1 MDEFRRNTELE
12 GSAYQDGE
20 LSLGRYNIL
29 IGLHLIYGIFLTALI
44 CYTMSGI
51 LVNYYGNHPFIFT
64 ILFFV
69 VSLGGSSLARR
80 GSYPIALLG
89 YTITVLG
96 FGSLLATV
104 LPFYALPLIGAAAGM
119 TLVVLL
125 TMTLAAVI
133 MPKAFLSMGR
143 TIFIALIGLIV
154 AELLAMLF
162 HVYNYG
168 LFGVLGLFLFSLYI
182 GYDWARG
189 QRCPKT
195 ASFAVY
201 TALNLYVDV
210 INIFVR
216 ILSLMGRRR

>member
-1 MDEFRRNTELE
+1 
-12 GSAYQDGE
+12 
-20 LSLGRYNIL
+20 
-29 IGLHLIYGIFLTALI
+29 
-44 CYTMSGI
+44 
-51 LVNYYGNHPFIFT
+51 
-64 ILFFV
+64 
-69 VSLGGSSLARR
+69 
-80 GSYPIALLG
+80 
-89 YTITVLG
+89 
-96 FGSLLATV
+96 
-104 LPFYALPLIGAAAGM
+104 
-119 TLVVLL
+119 
-125 TMTLAAVI
+125 MTLAALI

-143 TIFIALIGLIV
+143 TIFIALIGLII